1 MERRIESYIDNI
13 LENIASQLYTLSII
27 LGIALLLVGIVLI
40 VWNVKKSSRMLKVVG
55 IICLLIGMLSVSS
68 AFLQLKG
75 FM

>member
-40 VWNVKKSSRMLKVVG
+40 AWNVKKSSRMLNVVG